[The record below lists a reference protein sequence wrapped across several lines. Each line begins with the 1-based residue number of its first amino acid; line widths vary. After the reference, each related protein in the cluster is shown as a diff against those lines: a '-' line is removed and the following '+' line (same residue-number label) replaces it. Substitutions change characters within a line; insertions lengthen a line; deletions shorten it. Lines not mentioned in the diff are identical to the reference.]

1 MRGIIKPHIVYVIG
15 HVISSS
21 RLSPHFSG
29 EEPAWVQ
36 ARLDMNTL
44 ELDPHVSIAMAMLT
58 TRGANDTGMGFNWK
72 RLGLQRMLDSF
83 WYSIDST
90 LFEF

>member
-1 MRGIIKPHIVYVIG
+1 MCNNLTIKTTHSVCHMG

-21 RLSPHFSG
+21 LPVFLGRSLG
-29 EEPAWVQ
+29 T
-36 ARLDMNTL
+36 RLDMNTL
-44 ELDPHVSIAMAMLT
+44 ELNKFHVFVAMAMLT

-83 WYSIDST
+83 GYSIDST
-90 LFEF
+90 LFEL